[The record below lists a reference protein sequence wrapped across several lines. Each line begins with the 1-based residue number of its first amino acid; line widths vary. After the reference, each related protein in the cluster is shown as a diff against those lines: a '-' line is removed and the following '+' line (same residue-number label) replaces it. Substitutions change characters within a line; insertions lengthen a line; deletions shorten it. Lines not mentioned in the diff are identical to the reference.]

1 MCANQVPNTHNN
13 HPISKP
19 HPHRITCY
27 IEALERG
34 MGWRSWRMYWLADGV
49 AIVELTGGL

>member
-1 MCANQVPNTHNN
+1 MYLLTNHG

-27 IEALERG
+27 IEAIERELVVRS
-34 MGWRSWRMYWLADGV
+34 GWRYWLADG
-49 AIVELTGGL
+49 IKIERLSDEHIPN